1 MNLLKRK
8 LQIEVKVVELVN
20 QWCFA
25 CGKDNPIGLKLEFI
39 ENESGYSTTFIGGPE
54 HQSYD
59 GIMHGGL
66 ISTLLDEV
74 MARYIHVKGFNA
86 VTARLEVRFRQ
97 PTPIGQRLTVTANI
111 VSQRRNLYELKSVI
125 TLPDGTIAAEGKA
138 TIAVVEDTTS

>member
-1 MNLLKRK
+1 M
-8 LQIEVKVVELVN
+8 ELIN

-39 ENESGYSTTFIGGPE
+39 ENENSYTTTFTGGPE

-59 GIMHGGL
+59 NIMHGGL
-66 ISTLLDEV
+66 VSTLLDEV

-86 VTARLEVRFRQ
+86 VTARLEVRYRQ
-97 PTPIGQRLTVTANI
+97 PTPIGQQLTVTANI

-125 TLPDGTIAAEGKA
+125 TLPDGTVTAEGKA
-138 TIAVVEDTTS
+138 TIAVVEGTS

>member
-1 MNLLKRK
+1 
-8 LQIEVKVVELVN
+8 VELIN

-39 ENESGYSTTFIGGPE
+39 EDEDGYSTTFTGGPE

-66 ISTLLDEV
+66 VSTLLDEV
-74 MARYIHVKGFNA
+74 MARYIHIKGFNA
-86 VTARLEVRFRQ
+86 VTARLEVRFRN
-97 PTPIGQRLTVTANI
+97 PTPIGQQLTATAKI
-111 VSQRRNLYELKSVI
+111 VSQRGKLYEVKGVI
-125 TLPDGTIAAEGKA
+125 TLPNGTVTAEGKA